1 MTFIG
6 PIPKCSIPECKYAGS
21 YELGTDR
28 CVTCSELEYSGREQ
42 CVRCGSYKLVSPE
55 FCAEGCAVLCEDC
68 HDLTPCGV
76 KSKELGP
83 WQRKCSSCPCL
94 YDFRYTPSSWR
105 GLCLPCQTSGDPEL
119 YHRRRRP
126 RFVRCGGSGCSE
138 AVDLDSRLVA
148 SSAGY
153 CVVCYYVAINHS
165 VDLWVA
171 RNAVKGNTPNEW
183 TYESDLDDVTQAEDD
198 VSQAEQ
204 VIVRPP
210 PIRVPD
216 ESVWNQVDS
225 DSDYDYEPDW
235 DTDVPLPEERVLTLE
250 QVLDLTWS
258 IVRY

>member
-1 MTFIG
+1 
-6 PIPKCSIPECKYAGS
+6 
-21 YELGTDR
+21 
-28 CVTCSELEYSGREQ
+28 
-42 CVRCGSYKLVSPE
+42 
-55 FCAEGCAVLCEDC
+55 
-68 HDLTPCGV
+68 
-76 KSKELGP
+76 
-83 WQRKCSSCPCL
+83 
-94 YDFRYTPSSWR
+94 
-105 GLCLPCQTSGDPEL
+105 
-119 YHRRRRP
+119 
-126 RFVRCGGSGCSE
+126 
-138 AVDLDSRLVA
+138 
-148 SSAGY
+148 
-153 CVVCYYVAINHS
+153 VVCYYVAINHS